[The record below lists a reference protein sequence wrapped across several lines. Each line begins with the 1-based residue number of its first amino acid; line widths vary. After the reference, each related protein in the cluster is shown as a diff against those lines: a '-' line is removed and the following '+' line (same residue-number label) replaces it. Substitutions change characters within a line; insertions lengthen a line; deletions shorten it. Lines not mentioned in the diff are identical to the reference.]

1 MIDKKFSLIL
11 FIVGMSVLAG
21 CAGRR
26 SLVSQ
31 RDTTKKEPDRRA
43 INHFVDGILLDLDQ
57 KYAAALLSYQE
68 ALLYDSSASTIYLA
82 IARDYIRLGKEESAI
97 ISLRKCLELD
107 PYNIEAMDLLSRIY
121 MAQRKWTLAERTFR
135 RILSQDSLRFSAYYS
150 LALLYKQQ
158 KAFDKAAEMYQR
170 MLELQFVPDPQ
181 ILIELGELYIDTG
194 RFEDARGIFQ
204 KLIDA
209 DPVEGYGYLGL
220 GIVNEA
226 LGDTTE
232 AVENYKKAISLDPRL
247 PAREQLSRIHILR
260 EQWDEA
266 IRVCQEA
273 VQYDSTDLVSWLTIG
288 EIYHQQG
295 DTVAAIQT
303 YQKINTR
310 FPEEWRAHLN
320 LGRIYQDQQHY
331 DKAFDEFKTITQL
344 SPETFLGWLFSGVTL
359 IQMESME
366 ASLPFLRKAL
376 ELVPEDP
383 LGNYYLGSALAELDR
398 SQEAIPYL
406 EKALQAQPDGV
417 LYLSALANAYENLDE
432 FTKADSLYQEAL
444 KLDPENALVLNNYGY
459 SLSERGIR
467 LEEAMIMAQKALQ
480 KEPKNGAYLDTM
492 GWIYYQMGQYEE
504 ALKYIEE
511 AHNVRESAEVAKHLG
526 DVYDKLGMKDK
537 ARDAWKKALELDE
550 DNLEILRRLREDVEE

>member
-1 MIDKKFSLIL
+1 MSKLIHGVKRLIDKKYPLIL
-11 FIVGMSVLAG
+11 FIVGMGILAS

-26 SLVSQ
+26 AMVSQ
-31 RDTTKKEPDRRA
+31 QKSTGKKPDHRA

-107 PYNIEAMDLLSRIY
+107 PFNLEAMDLLSRIY
-121 MAQRKWTLAERTFR
+121 MAQQKWTLAERTFR
-135 RILSQDSLRFSAYYS
+135 RILSQDSLQFSAYYS

-158 KAFDKAAEMYQR
+158 KAFDKAAEMYRR
-170 MLELQFVPDPQ
+170 MLAIQFVPDPQ

-194 RFEDARGIFQ
+194 RFEDARSVFQ
-204 KLIDA
+204 QLIEA
-209 DPVEGYGYLGL
+209 EPVEGYGYLGL
-220 GIVNEA
+220 GMANEA
-226 LGDTTE
+226 LGDTTK
-232 AVENYKKAISLDPRL
+232 AVENYSKAINLDPQL
-247 PAREQLSRIHILR
+247 PAREQLSRIYILR

-288 EIYHQQG
+288 EIYHQKG
-295 DTVAAIQT
+295 DTASAIQT
-303 YQKINTR
+303 YQQINDH
-310 FPEEWRAHLN
+310 FPQEWRAHLN

-331 DKAFDEFKTITQL
+331 EKAFDEFKTITRL
-344 SPETFLGWLFSGVTL
+344 SPETFLGWLFSGVCL
-359 IQMESME
+359 IQMESLD
-366 ASLPFLRKAL
+366 ASLPHLRKAI
-376 ELVPEDP
+376 ELVPDDP
-383 LGNYYLGSALAELDR
+383 LGNYYLGSALAELNR
-398 SQEAIPYL
+398 PNEAIPYL

-432 FTKADSLYQEAL
+432 FAIADSLYQKAL
-444 KLDPENALVLNNYGY
+444 ELDPENALVLNNYGY

-467 LEEAMIMAQKALQ
+467 LEEAMTMAQKAL
-480 KEPKNGAYLDTM
+480 KIEPKNGAY
-492 GWIYYQMGQYEE
+492 
-504 ALKYIEE
+504 
-511 AHNVRESAEVAKHLG
+511 EVAKHLG

-550 DNLEILRRLREDVEE
+550 DNLEILRRLRGTVEE